1 MNAIFPKIN
10 KLFVGFLMIFLIMCL
25 IVKPQT
31 YMQSTL
37 NGLDVWLTKVVPALF
52 PFFFATKLL
61 TEMHVVEKIAKI
73 FNPITT
79 RLFKTPG
86 ISSYV
91 FLMSIISGYP
101 VGAKL
106 ISELFKQG
114 KIDSDAATK
123 MNSFCSTSGPLFVI
137 GTVGVCM
144 FYSQI
149 IGVIILISHILGAIL
164 NGILYRSYKSKNVQT
179 NNVNST
185 KNSADNILS
194 NVMYDSI
201 ISILMVGGFIALF
214 FVFIDVLNN
223 TKIFFSL
230 ATILQNM
237 FGFLKLNENF
247 WNSILNGFVE
257 VTRGLLDLSS
267 CKLDAHIVCPAACF
281 LISFGGLSV
290 HLQSIVFLKSSKIK
304 MSVYFL
310 QKITH
315 SIFSMIICSLL
326 CLML

>member
-1 MNAIFPKIN
+1 
-10 KLFVGFLMIFLIMCL
+10 
-25 IVKPQT
+25 
-31 YMQSTL
+31 MQSTL

-149 IGVIILISHILGAIL
+149 VGVIILISHILGAIL
-164 NGILYRSYKSKNVQT
+164 NGILYRSYKSKMCKQTMLVQ
-179 NNVNST
+179 
-185 KNSADNILS
+185 
-194 NVMYDSI
+194 
-201 ISILMVGGFIALF
+201 
-214 FVFIDVLNN
+214 
-223 TKIFFSL
+223 
-230 ATILQNM
+230 
-237 FGFLKLNENF
+237 
-247 WNSILNGFVE
+247 
-257 VTRGLLDLSS
+257 
-267 CKLDAHIVCPAACF
+267 
-281 LISFGGLSV
+281 
-290 HLQSIVFLKSSKIK
+290 
-304 MSVYFL
+304 
-310 QKITH
+310 QKTVPTT
-315 SIFSMIICSLL
+315 FCQM
-326 CLML
+326 